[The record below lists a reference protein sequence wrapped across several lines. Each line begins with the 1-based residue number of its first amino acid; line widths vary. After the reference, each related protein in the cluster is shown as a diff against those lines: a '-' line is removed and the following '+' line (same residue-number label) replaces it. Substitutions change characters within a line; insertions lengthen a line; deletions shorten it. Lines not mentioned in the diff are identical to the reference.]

1 MFRNL
6 STTALGISGTTNE
19 IIEMALS
26 YGFKSIDLDLVDF
39 SRQVER
45 RGLAQSRRL
54 LDSAKLRLGSFP
66 LPIAWEGDD
75 AEFAA
80 ELKKLAPLAE
90 LARELGC
97 LRTTLTIAPASDERP
112 YHQNFEFHRRRLAE
126 LGAALEPY
134 GILLGVG
141 FVAPAHHRQ
150 GRSFEFIH
158 ALDALFTLLTML
170 GRKNVGLAL
179 DVWHLHVAGGGVESL
194 GKLPAGQI
202 VTVTLADAPAE
213 MTAEDAREESRLLPG
228 DPGTI
233 DVAAYLTLLAEMD
246 YDGPVT
252 LTPHP
257 SQLAGQRRDEV
268 AKRVGQALDAVWKS
282 AGLNPD
288 GKLSP
293 QAQS

>member
-6 STTALGISGTTNE
+6 STTALGISGTPNE
-19 IIEMALS
+19 LIEMALS
-26 YGFKSIDLDLVDF
+26 YGFKSVDLDVVDF
-39 SRQVER
+39 ARQVQL
-45 RGLAQSRRL
+45 RGLPHSRRL

-66 LPIAWEGDD
+66 LPIAWDVDD
-75 AEFAA
+75 AAFKL
-80 ELKKLAPLAE
+80 ELEKLPPLAE
-90 LARELGC
+90 LARELNC

-126 LGAALEPY
+126 VGAALEPF
-134 GILLGVG
+134 GISLGVG
-141 FVAPAHHRQ
+141 FLAPDHHRQ
-150 GRSFEFIH
+150 GKSFEFLH
-158 ALDALFTLLTML
+158 GLEALGMLLTML

-179 DVWHLHVAGGGVESL
+179 DVWHLHVSGGDLEAIR
-194 GKLPAGQI
+194 KLTAGQI

-228 DPGTI
+228 ETGTI
-233 DVAAYLTLLAEMD
+233 DAPAILSLLAEME

-252 LTPHP
+252 VAPDP
-257 SQLAGQRRDEV
+257 SQLTGLRRDEL
-268 AKRVGQALDAVWKS
+268 AKRVGQSLEAAWKAAGLDA
-282 AGLNPD
+282 D